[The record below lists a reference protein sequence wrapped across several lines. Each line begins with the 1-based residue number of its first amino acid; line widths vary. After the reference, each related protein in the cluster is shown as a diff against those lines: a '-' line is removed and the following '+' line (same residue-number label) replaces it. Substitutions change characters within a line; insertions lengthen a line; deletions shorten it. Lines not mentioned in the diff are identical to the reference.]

1 MINEA
6 KHFSISIFITL
17 MQLSLLSLEPTNYA
31 ILGYEARKKMKQK
44 NRRNERLR
52 LYIARIDL
60 TGFLN

>member
-31 ILGYEARKKMKQK
+31 ILGYEASKKMKQK
-44 NRRNERLR
+44 IGAIKDYAYTSQE
-52 LYIARIDL
+52 L
-60 TGFLN
+60 T

>member
-44 NRRNERLR
+44 K
-52 LYIARIDL
+52 
-60 TGFLN
+60 